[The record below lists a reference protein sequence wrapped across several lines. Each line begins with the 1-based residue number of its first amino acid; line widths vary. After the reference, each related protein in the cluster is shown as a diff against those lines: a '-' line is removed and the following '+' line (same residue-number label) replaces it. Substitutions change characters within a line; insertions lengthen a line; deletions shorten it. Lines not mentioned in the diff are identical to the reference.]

1 MADTM
6 TNTEIF
12 ETVKQNVLKVLPDL
26 QPDDVTT
33 EGTLTDLGA
42 NSVDRADVVTMSMED
57 LGLTVPVSEFQEVHD
72 IRSLVDVLARHS

>member
-1 MADTM
+1 M
-6 TNTEIF
+6 TNTQIF
-12 ETVKQNVLKVLPDL
+12 ETVKENVLKVLPDL
-26 QPDDVTT
+26 RPGDVTA

-72 IRSLVDVLARHS
+72 IRSLVDLLARHS

>member
-1 MADTM
+1 M
-6 TNTEIF
+6 TDAQIF

-26 QPDDVTT
+26 RPQDVTT

-42 NSVDRADVVTMSMED
+42 NSIDRADVVTMSMED

-72 IRSLVDVLARHS
+72 IRSLVNLLARHS